1 MTYKITGNCLRYMLF
16 AAFLLILQ
24 VCEAQYEF
32 SKVDGWLNDN
42 LNELGGRAVLLIY
55 KDGKI
60 IYNKA
65 ENELSTKQ
73 KFMGKMVARKTGK
86 EAAEV
91 LKDYDSNSKIGIASC
106 SKWLS
111 AALVMTFVDEGKLS
125 VSDTIGKWLP
135 VMSANSKGH
144 ITIQDCLSHMTG
156 IKSAGLKENR
166 ALTTNANNMDD
177 VMAKIAKMPMEST
190 PGAAFHYSSIGLQ
203 IAAAV
208 IEKISGKDFETVFA
222 ERIAAP
228 CKMLNT
234 DFGHKKIPLP
244 AGGALSTATDY
255 LHFLQMILNDGTY
268 NGTMVLQKQSILL
281 MQQNYAS
288 GKKVIYSPAE
298 AGNWGYGFGEW
309 VMDNAIEGKRSGA
322 VTSPGLF
329 GSFPWVDNEKKY
341 AAVLFTFNLKSKG
354 RNEKYTSLKRQV
366 DDAILAGK

>member
-1 MTYKITGNCLRYMLF
+1 MTYKTMKNCLRYMLF
-16 AAFLLILQ
+16 VAFLLILQ
-24 VCEAQYEF
+24 VCKAQYDF
-32 SKVDGWLNDN
+32 SKVDGWLKEN

-65 ENELSTKQ
+65 ENGLSQKQ

-86 EAAEV
+86 DVAEV

-111 AALVMTFVDEGKLS
+111 AALVMTFVDEGKLRVTDS
-125 VSDTIGKWLP
+125 IGKWLP

-166 ALTTNANNMDD
+166 ELTTNVNTMDE
-177 VMAKIAKMPMEST
+177 VMNEIAKMQMEAT
-190 PGAAFHYSSIGLQ
+190 PGSAFHYSSIGLQ

-208 IEKISGKDFETVFA
+208 IEKISGKDFETLFA

-234 DFGHKKIPLP
+234 DFGHKKVPLP

-255 LHFLQMILNDGTY
+255 LNFLQMILNDGTY
-268 NGTMVLQKQSILL
+268 DGTVVLQKQSILL
-281 MQQNYAS
+281 MQQNYVS
-288 GKKVIYSPAE
+288 GKKLIYTPAE

-309 VMDNAIEGKRSGA
+309 VMDNSMAGKRSGA

-329 GSFPWVDNEKKY
+329 GSFPWVDNEHNY

-354 RNEKYTSLKRQV
+354 RNEKYTSLKRLV
-366 DDAILAGK
+366 DDEILASK